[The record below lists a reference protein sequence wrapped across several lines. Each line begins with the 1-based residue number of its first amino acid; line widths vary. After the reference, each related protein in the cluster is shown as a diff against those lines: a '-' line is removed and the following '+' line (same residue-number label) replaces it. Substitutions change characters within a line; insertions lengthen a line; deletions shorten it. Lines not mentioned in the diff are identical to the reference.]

1 MEFPLYFSI
10 FRKTRYLIHLTICN
24 EHILNT
30 FDQNCNLIT
39 YIMHNFDS
47 FFHQIGKYITI
58 NEKFTQE
65 NQFFLFYFLCTVWH
79 FHNLGNPIWLL
90 TVWPYFISPNCQ
102 NVQVFFLFI
111 CHGYSYYHGYCS
123 CTRLQL
129 RWSLQSV
136 LSPKTPDHCGSNS

>member
-30 FDQNCNLIT
+30 FDQNRNLIT
-39 YIMHNFDS
+39 YIIHNFDS

-65 NQFFLFYFLCTVWH
+65 NQFFLFYFLCTV
-79 FHNLGNPIWLL
+79 
-90 TVWPYFISPNCQ
+90 
-102 NVQVFFLFI
+102 
-111 CHGYSYYHGYCS
+111 
-123 CTRLQL
+123 
-129 RWSLQSV
+129 
-136 LSPKTPDHCGSNS
+136 

>member
-30 FDQNCNLIT
+30 FDQNRNLIT

-58 NEKFTQE
+58 NEKFTGKPILSIL
-65 NQFFLFYFLCTVWH
+65 FFM
-79 FHNLGNPIWLL
+79 
-90 TVWPYFISPNCQ
+90 
-102 NVQVFFLFI
+102 
-111 CHGYSYYHGYCS
+111 YSMTFS
-123 CTRLQL
+123 
-129 RWSLQSV
+129 
-136 LSPKTPDHCGSNS
+136 